1 MENVIAHNSFDFVL
15 DARTALHRD
24 TNAPKHCRLLTV
36 WHDAQT
42 DRHTHTHTHTHRDRQ
57 TDRGDMTRYSN
68 TDNE

>member
-24 TNAPKHCRLLTV
+24 TNTPKHCQLLTV
-36 WHDAQT
+36 WHDA
-42 DRHTHTHTHTHRDRQ
+42 Q